1 MFLGTQQTRIAV
13 GQDVLINE
21 ITATAER
28 VARSYDLVIFEIR
41 MHRES
46 IGWVLRVTLDREN
59 SGNDLLEEISSE
71 YSVSIRDCEKFSRDL
86 SVVLDAEEKFAHKY
100 TLEVSSPGLDRPLR
114 HLNDC
119 RRFIG
124 KLAKFVTT
132 EPIAGHYSSSGRIM
146 GVNENSVEIE
156 TETGIKQIRWLIVSK
171 ARLEVEF

>member
-1 MFLGTQQTRIAV
+1 VSQN
-13 GQDVLINE
+13 VLIDE
-21 ITATAER
+21 IKATAER
-28 VARSYDLVIFEIR
+28 VAKSYDLVVFEMR

-59 SGNDLLEEISSE
+59 SDNGLLKEISSE
-71 YSVSIRDCEKFSRDL
+71 DSVSIRDCEKFSRDL

-124 KLAKFVTT
+124 KLAKFITT
-132 EPIAGHYSSSGRIM
+132 EPIAGQFSSVGRII
-146 GVNENSVEIE
+146 GVNRDSVEIE
-156 TETGIKQIRWLIVSK
+156 TELGTEQIRWLIVSK

>member
-1 MFLGTQQTRIAV
+1 MSQN
-13 GQDVLINE
+13 VLIDE
-21 ITATAER
+21 IKATAER
-28 VARSYDLVIFEIR
+28 VAKSYDLVVFEMR

-59 SGNDLLEEISSE
+59 SDNGLLKEISSE
-71 YSVSIRDCEKFSRDL
+71 DSVSIRDCEKFSRDL

-124 KLAKFVTT
+124 KLAKFITT
-132 EPIAGHYSSSGRIM
+132 EPIAGQFSSVGRII
-146 GVNENSVEIE
+146 GVNRDSVEIE
-156 TETGIKQIRWLIVSK
+156 TELGTEQIRWLIVSK

>member
-13 GQDVLINE
+13 SQNVLIDE
-21 ITATAER
+21 IKATAER
-28 VARSYDLVIFEIR
+28 VAKSYDLVVFEMR

-59 SGNDLLEEISSE
+59 SDNGLLKEISSE
-71 YSVSIRDCEKFSRDL
+71 DSVSIRDCEKFSRDL

-124 KLAKFVTT
+124 KLAKFITT
-132 EPIAGHYSSSGRIM
+132 EPIAGQFSSVGRII
-146 GVNENSVEIE
+146 GVNRDSVEIE
-156 TETGIKQIRWLIVSK
+156 TELGTEQIRWLIVSK

>member
-71 YSVSIRDCEKFSRDL
+71 FFSINS
-86 SVVLDAEEKFAHKY
+86 
-100 TLEVSSPGLDRPLR
+100 
-114 HLNDC
+114 LNLN
-119 RRFIG
+119 II
-124 KLAKFVTT
+124 LA
-132 EPIAGHYSSSGRIM
+132 
-146 GVNENSVEIE
+146 
-156 TETGIKQIRWLIVSK
+156 L
-171 ARLEVEF
+171 